1 MDFGVIQYSDLVTE
15 TTDSQSYSLMLSETS
30 VVAVELL
37 DQNVSFSGFY
47 FEGFYKKLLIFSA

>member
-15 TTDSQSYSLMLSETS
+15 TADSQSYSLMLSETS

-37 DQNVSFSGFY
+37 EQNVSFSEFY
-47 FEGFYKKLLIFSA
+47 FEGFYKKL